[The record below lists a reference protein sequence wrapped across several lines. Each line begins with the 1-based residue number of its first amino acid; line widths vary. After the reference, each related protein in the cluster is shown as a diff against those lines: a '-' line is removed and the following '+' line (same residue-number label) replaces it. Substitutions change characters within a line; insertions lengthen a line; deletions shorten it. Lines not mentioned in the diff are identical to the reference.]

1 MKKLTVLFA
10 AALFAVCSFASTVT
24 YVYPEGAVTNDYG
37 WCDKN
42 DMWMDWCTDVC
53 AHFGRDL
60 SLVVPLDS
68 AKAASAN
75 YVADKLTPSNVGT
88 GYNGFFESETYKAK
102 WGALGDYVIAVQHG
116 QFLEGVINPGNGLVV
131 PDLAYETGDAYW
143 RMALNSFWLESIRLS
158 WPYSGDFSIAGTPA
172 AFMKGMKMGFCAT
185 TNYTDTTAFILGEPF
200 KEGESFL
207 GWYANADFSGKKLTY
222 DEIVALAK
230 AGDVTIYAKMGEYIP
245 NCEELWG
252 MTPDTVD
259 VKVAT
264 KAAGTVTYVNGGQF
278 YIQDAYAGML
288 CYTSNHGLVEGDVV
302 TLSGNL
308 VLYNGYPELTDI
320 DVEGIVKDGNNP
332 VVAPV
337 LNLSDL
343 SASMKGRLFQI
354 VTLQGLKL
362 ESAQDTKLFFV
373 SSGDTV
379 QYYNKAIKAADY
391 TVGKT
396 YDVTAVVTQYKG
408 EVQLAG
414 DPAKITRSATAGV
427 DPSVYAVIKAENEN
441 NPGDTITYTI
451 TSDWLYSVNMNNW
464 NANKPNPV
472 AEQCRGMVVKDGI
485 LYLTYRSNNT
495 PAIGDLKLV
504 RYDAATGVK
513 MDDLMLKEYIFRE
526 VADGS
531 DSAKATRVD
540 TDESTGIAYLKEDY
554 KWNYAEFTSDAY
566 IFGPNTDMRMDD
578 AGNILVANL
587 PTEGHVYQ
595 IWKIDEKTG
604 EGELVVYM
612 GGNSGV
618 TDFAARFP
626 DDPAIRLDRFDVVG
640 DVTADAVIMAPSQNS
655 SNVYEMDIFDG
666 KWNGEGWHIICNNGD
681 PAVAFSYSPR
691 IEVVDDGE
699 AFYVDGFA
707 TFPELFDIEGNLL
720 ESFNGTFDEA
730 GESINPSCL
739 ELLYSKNAISSG
751 TGVCGVHEFMCG
763 GAYFF
768 AMAGNSYEGSDTSI
782 PSSTKVFRFKDGN
795 RHFYEMMLAWELA
808 DNGFGNVKNAQFNY
822 VQASVVVDEL
832 TTELYVYAAENG
844 IGKYTIKASKSVEEE
859 TALDKVGAENNDVM
873 KVVRDGKVYI
883 VRNGV
888 VYTIM
893 GQMAE

>member
-24 YVYPEGAVTNDYG
+24 YVYPEGAVTNEYG

-42 DMWMDWCTDVC
+42 DMFLDWEKDVLT
-53 AHFGRDL
+53 HLGRDL
-60 SLVVPLDS
+60 TLAIPVDS
-68 AKAASAN
+68 GKQS
-75 YVADKLTPSNVGT
+75 YVAGTIAPS
-88 GYNGFFESETYKAK
+88 GFSNFFTTEPYATK
-102 WGALGDYVIAVQHG
+102 WGALYKYVESVAETQKA
-116 QFLEGVINPGNGLVV
+116 EGVLGANGLVV
-131 PDLAYETGDAYW
+131 PGLAGASDTYW
-143 RMALNSFWLESIRLS
+143 RWALDAFWFSTFAPS
-158 WPYSGDFSIAGTPA
+158 WPYSADFTIAGQPA

-185 TNYTDTTAFILGEPF
+185 TNYTDTTAFILGEPY

-207 GWYANADFSGKKLTY
+207 GWYASADFAGKKLTY

-230 AGDVTIYAKMGEYIP
+230 AGDVTLYAKMGEYIP

-252 MTPDTVD
+252 MTPEATTDTI
-259 VKVAT
+259 AT

-288 CYTSNHGLVEGDVV
+288 CYTKDHGLVEGDVV
-302 TLSGNL
+302 SFSAGL
-308 VLYNGYPELTDI
+308 VLYNGYPELI
-320 DVEGIVKDGNNP
+320 NVKEIVKDGNNP
-332 VVAPV
+332 VVAPTV
-337 LNLSDL
+337 ILADL
-343 SASMKGRLFQI
+343 SASMKGRLFQL
-354 VTLQGLKL
+354 VTLQGMKL
-362 ESAQDTKLFFV
+362 VSAADTKLYFAA
-373 SSGDTV
+373 SGDTV

-391 TVGKT
+391 TVDKT
-396 YDVTAVVTQYKG
+396 YDMTAVVTQYKG
-408 EVQLAG
+408 DVQLAG
-414 DPAKITRSATAGV
+414 DPAKITRSATAAT
-427 DPSVYAVIKAENEN
+427 DPSIYGVIKAENEN
-441 NPGDTITYTI
+441 NPGDTISYTI
-451 TSDWLYSVNMNNW
+451 KSDWLYSVNMKNW

-485 LYLTYRSNNT
+485 IYLTYRSNNT
-495 PAIGDLKLV
+495 PNIGDLKLV
-504 RYDAATGVK
+504 RYDAETGEK

-531 DSAKATRVD
+531 DSAKQTRVD
-540 TDESTGIAYLKEDY
+540 LDESTGIAYLKEDY
-554 KWNYAEFTSDAY
+554 KWNYAEFTSAAY
-566 IFGPNTDMRMDD
+566 VFGPNTDMRIDD

-604 EGELVVYM
+604 DGELVVYM

-626 DDPAIRLDRFDVVG
+626 DDAAIRLDRFDVVG
-640 DVTADAVIMAPSQNS
+640 DVTADATIMAPSQNS
-655 SNVYEMDIFDG
+655 SNVYQMDIADG
-666 KWNGEGWHIICNNGD
+666 KWDGEGWHIICNNGD

-730 GESINPSCL
+730 GEEINPSCL
-739 ELLYSKNAISSG
+739 NLLYSKNAISSG
-751 TGVCGVHEFMCG
+751 TGVCGAHEFMCG

-768 AMAGNSYEGSDTSI
+768 AMAGNSYEGSDNSM
-782 PSSTKVFRFKDGN
+782 PGSTKIFRFKDGN
-795 RHFYEMMLAWELA
+795 RHFYEMMLAWEVA
-808 DNGFGNVKNAQFNY
+808 DNGFGNIKNAQFNY
-822 VQASVVVDEL
+822 VQQSVVVDEL
-832 TTELYVYAAENG
+832 TTELYVYVAENG
-844 IGKYTIKASKSVEEE
+844 LGKYTITASKSVEEE
-859 TALDKVGAENNDVM
+859 TALDQVGAENNNVM

>member
-24 YVYPEGAVTNDYG
+24 YVYPEGAVTNEYG

-42 DMWMDWCTDVC
+42 DMFLDWEKDVLT
-53 AHFGRDL
+53 HLGRDL
-60 SLVVPLDS
+60 TLAIPVDS
-68 AKAASAN
+68 GKQS
-75 YVADKLTPSNVGT
+75 YVAGTIAPS
-88 GYNGFFESETYKAK
+88 GFSNFFTTEPYATK
-102 WGALGDYVIAVQHG
+102 WGALYKYVESVAETQKA
-116 QFLEGVINPGNGLVV
+116 EGVLGANGLVV
-131 PDLAYETGDAYW
+131 PGLAGASDTYW
-143 RMALNSFWLESIRLS
+143 RWALDAFWFSTFAPS
-158 WPYSGDFSIAGTPA
+158 WPYSADFTIAGQPA

-185 TNYTDTTAFILGEPF
+185 TNYTDTTAFILGEPY

-207 GWYANADFSGKKLTY
+207 GWYASSDFAGKKLTY

-230 AGDVTIYAKMGEYIP
+230 AGDVTLYAKMGEYIP

-252 MTPDTVD
+252 MVPEATTDT
-259 VKVAT
+259 VAT

-288 CYTSNHGLVEGDVV
+288 CYTKDHGLVEGDVV
-302 TLSGNL
+302 SFSAGL
-308 VLYNGYPELTDI
+308 VLYNGYPELLN
-320 DVEGIVKDGNNP
+320 VKEIVKDGNNP
-332 VVAPV
+332 VVAPTV
-337 LNLSDL
+337 ILADL
-343 SASMKGRLFQI
+343 SASMKGRLFQL
-354 VTLQGLKL
+354 VTLQGMKL
-362 ESAQDTKLFFV
+362 VSAEDTKLYFAA
-373 SSGDTV
+373 SGDTV

-396 YDVTAVVTQYKG
+396 YDMTAVVTQYKG
-408 EVQLAG
+408 DVQLAG
-414 DPAKITRSATAGV
+414 DPAKITRSATAAA
-427 DPSVYAVIKAENEN
+427 DPSIYGVIKAENEN
-441 NPGDTITYTI
+441 NPGDTISYTI
-451 TSDWLYSVNMNNW
+451 KSDWLYSVNMKNW

-495 PAIGDLKLV
+495 PNIGDLKLV
-504 RYDAATGVK
+504 RYDAETGEK

-540 TDESTGIAYLKEDY
+540 LDESTGIAYLKEDY
-554 KWNYAEFTSDAY
+554 KWNYAEFTSAAY
-566 IFGPNTDMRMDD
+566 VFGPNTDMRIDD

-626 DDPAIRLDRFDVVG
+626 DDAAIRLDRFDVVG
-640 DVTADAVIMAPSQNS
+640 DVTADATIMAPSQNS
-655 SNVYEMDIFDG
+655 SNVYQMDIADG
-666 KWNGEGWHIICNNGD
+666 KWDGEGWHIICNNGD

-730 GESINPSCL
+730 GEEINPSCL
-739 ELLYSKNAISSG
+739 NLLYSKNAISSG
-751 TGVCGVHEFMCG
+751 TGVCGAHEFMCG

-768 AMAGNSYEGSDTSI
+768 AMAGNSYEGSDNSM
-782 PSSTKVFRFKDGN
+782 PGSTKIFRFKDGN
-795 RHFYEMMLAWELA
+795 RHFYEMMLAWEVA
-808 DNGFGNVKNAQFNY
+808 DNGMGNIKNAQFNY
-822 VQASVVVDEL
+822 VQQSVVVDEL
-832 TTELYVYAAENG
+832 TTELYVYVAENG
-844 IGKYTIKASKSVEEE
+844 LGKYTITASKSVEEE
-859 TALDKVGAENNDVM
+859 TALDQVGAENNNVM

>member
-24 YVYPEGAVTNDYG
+24 YVYPEGTVTNEYG

-42 DMWMDWCTDVC
+42 DMFLDWEKDVLT
-53 AHFGRDL
+53 HLGRDL
-60 SLVVPLDS
+60 TLAIPIDS
-68 AKAASAN
+68 GKQS
-75 YVADKLTPSNVGT
+75 YVAGSIAPS
-88 GYNGFFESETYKAK
+88 GFSNFFTTEPYATK
-102 WGALGDYVIAVQHG
+102 WGALYKYVESVAETQKA
-116 QFLEGVINPGNGLVV
+116 EGVLGANGLVV
-131 PDLAYETGDAYW
+131 PGLAGASDTYW
-143 RMALNSFWLESIRLS
+143 RWALDAFWFSTFAPS
-158 WPYSGDFSIAGTPA
+158 WPYSADFTIAGQPA

-207 GWYANADFSGKKLTY
+207 GWYASADFAGKKLTY

-252 MTPDTVD
+252 MTPEATTDT
-259 VKVAT
+259 VAT

-288 CYTSNHGLVEGDVV
+288 CYTKDHGLVEGDVV
-302 TLSGNL
+302 SFSAGL
-308 VLYNGYPELTDI
+308 VLYNGYPELINVKD
-320 DVEGIVKDGNNP
+320 IVKDGNNP
-332 VVAPV
+332 VVAPTV
-337 LNLSDL
+337 ILADL
-343 SASMKGRLFQI
+343 SASMKGRLFQL
-354 VTLQGLKL
+354 VTLQGMKL
-362 ESAQDTKLFFV
+362 VSAEDTKLYFAA
-373 SSGDTV
+373 SGDTV

-396 YDVTAVVTQYKG
+396 YDMTAVVTQYKG
-408 EVQLAG
+408 DVQLAG
-414 DPAKITRSATAGV
+414 DPAKITRSATAAA
-427 DPSVYAVIKAENEN
+427 DPSIYGVIKAENEN
-441 NPGDTITYTI
+441 NPGDTISYTI
-451 TSDWLYSVNMNNW
+451 KSDWLYSVNMNNW

-504 RYDAATGVK
+504 RYDAETGEK

-531 DSAKATRVD
+531 DSAKQTRVD
-540 TDESTGIAYLKEDY
+540 LDESTGIAYLKEDY
-554 KWNYAEFTSDAY
+554 KWNYAEFTSAAY
-566 IFGPNTDMRMDD
+566 VFGPNTDMRIDD

-626 DDPAIRLDRFDVVG
+626 DDAAIRLDRFDVVG
-640 DVTADAVIMAPSQNS
+640 DVTADATIMAPSQNS
-655 SNVYEMDIFDG
+655 SNVYQMDIADG
-666 KWNGEGWHIICNNGD
+666 KWDGEGWHIICNNGD

-730 GESINPSCL
+730 GEEINPSCL
-739 ELLYSKNAISSG
+739 NLLYSKNAISSG
-751 TGVCGVHEFMCG
+751 TGVCGAHEFMCG

-768 AMAGNSYEGSDTSI
+768 AMAGNSYEGSDNSM
-782 PSSTKVFRFKDGN
+782 PGSTKIFRFKDGN
-795 RHFYEMMLAWELA
+795 RHFYEMMLAWEVA

-822 VQASVVVDEL
+822 VQQSIVVDEL
-832 TTELYVYAAENG
+832 TTELYVYVAENG
-844 IGKYTIKASKSVEEE
+844 LGKYTITASKSVEEE
-859 TALDKVGAENNDVM
+859 TALDQVGAENNNVM

>member
-24 YVYPEGAVTNDYG
+24 YVYPEGAVTNEYG

-42 DMWMDWCTDVC
+42 DMFLDWEKDVLT
-53 AHFGRDL
+53 HLGRDL
-60 SLVVPLDS
+60 TLAIPVDS
-68 AKAASAN
+68 GKQS
-75 YVADKLTPSNVGT
+75 YVAGTIAPS
-88 GYNGFFESETYKAK
+88 GFSNFFTTEPYATK
-102 WGALGDYVIAVQHG
+102 WGALYKYVESVAETQKA
-116 QFLEGVINPGNGLVV
+116 EGVLGANGLVV
-131 PDLAYETGDAYW
+131 PGLAGASDTYW
-143 RMALNSFWLESIRLS
+143 RWALDAFWFSTFAPS
-158 WPYSGDFSIAGTPA
+158 WPYSADFTIAGQPA

-185 TNYTDTTAFILGEPF
+185 TNYTDTTAFILGEPY

-207 GWYANADFSGKKLTY
+207 GWYASADFAGKKLTY

-230 AGDVTIYAKMGEYIP
+230 AGDVTLYAKMGEYIP

-252 MTPDTVD
+252 MVPEATTDT
-259 VKVAT
+259 VAT

-288 CYTSNHGLVEGDVV
+288 CYTKDHGLVEGDVV
-302 TLSGNL
+302 SFSAGL
-308 VLYNGYPELTDI
+308 VLYNGYPELLN
-320 DVEGIVKDGNNP
+320 VKEIVKDGNNP
-332 VVAPV
+332 VVAPTV
-337 LNLSDL
+337 ILADL
-343 SASMKGRLFQI
+343 SASMKGRLFQL
-354 VTLQGLKL
+354 VTLQGMKL
-362 ESAQDTKLFFV
+362 VSAEDTKLYFAA
-373 SSGDTV
+373 SGDTV

-396 YDVTAVVTQYKG
+396 YDMTAVVTQYKG
-408 EVQLAG
+408 DVQLAG
-414 DPAKITRSATAGV
+414 DPAKITRSATAAA
-427 DPSVYAVIKAENEN
+427 DPSIYGVIKAENEN
-441 NPGDTITYTI
+441 NPGDTISYTI
-451 TSDWLYSVNMNNW
+451 KSDWLYSVNMKNW

-495 PAIGDLKLV
+495 PNIGDLKLV
-504 RYDAATGVK
+504 RYDAETGEK

-531 DSAKATRVD
+531 DSAKQTRVD
-540 TDESTGIAYLKEDY
+540 LDESTGIAYLKEDY
-554 KWNYAEFTSDAY
+554 KWNYAEFTSAAY
-566 IFGPNTDMRMDD
+566 VFGPNTDMRIDD

-604 EGELVVYM
+604 DGELVVYM

-626 DDPAIRLDRFDVVG
+626 DDAAIRLDRFDVVG
-640 DVTADAVIMAPSQNS
+640 DVTADATIMAPSQNS
-655 SNVYEMDIFDG
+655 SNVYQMDIADG
-666 KWNGEGWHIICNNGD
+666 KWDGEGWHIICNNGD

-730 GESINPSCL
+730 GEEINPSCL
-739 ELLYSKNAISSG
+739 NLLYSKNAISSG
-751 TGVCGVHEFMCG
+751 TGVCGAHEFMCG

-768 AMAGNSYEGSDTSI
+768 AMAGNSYEGSDNSM
-782 PSSTKVFRFKDGN
+782 PGSTKIFRFKDGN
-795 RHFYEMMLAWELA
+795 RHFYEMMLAWEVA

-822 VQASVVVDEL
+822 VQQSVVVDEL
-832 TTELYVYAAENG
+832 TTELYVFVAENG
-844 IGKYTIKASKSVEEE
+844 LGKYTITASKSVEEE
-859 TALDKVGAENNDVM
+859 TALDQVGAENNNVM

>member
-24 YVYPEGAVTNDYG
+24 YVYPEGAVTNAYG

-42 DMWMDWCTDVC
+42 DMFLDWEKDVLT
-53 AHFGRDL
+53 HLGRDL
-60 SLVVPLDS
+60 TLAIPIDS
-68 AKAASAN
+68 GKQS
-75 YVADKLTPSNVGT
+75 YVAGSIAPS
-88 GYNGFFESETYKAK
+88 GFSNFFTTEPYATKWDALYKYVESVAETQKA
-102 WGALGDYVIAVQHG
+102 
-116 QFLEGVINPGNGLVV
+116 EGVLGANGLVV
-131 PDLAYETGDAYW
+131 PGLAGASDTYW
-143 RMALNSFWLESIRLS
+143 RWALDAFWFSTFAPS
-158 WPYSGDFSIAGTPA
+158 WPYSADFTIAGQPA

-207 GWYANADFSGKKLTY
+207 GWYASADFAGKKLTY

-252 MTPDTVD
+252 MTPEATTDT
-259 VKVAT
+259 VAT

-288 CYTSNHGLVEGDVV
+288 CYTKDHGLVEGDVV
-302 TLSGNL
+302 SFSAGL
-308 VLYNGYPELTDI
+308 VLYNGYPELI
-320 DVEGIVKDGNNP
+320 NVKEIVKDGNNP
-332 VVAPV
+332 VVAPTV
-337 LNLSDL
+337 ILADL
-343 SASMKGRLFQI
+343 SASMKGRLFQL
-354 VTLQGLKL
+354 VTLQGMKL
-362 ESAQDTKLFFV
+362 VSAADTKLYFAA
-373 SSGDTV
+373 SGDTV

-396 YDVTAVVTQYKG
+396 YDMTAVVTQYQG
-408 EVQLAG
+408 DVQLAG
-414 DPAKITRSATAGV
+414 DPAKITRSATAAA
-427 DPSVYAVIKAENEN
+427 DPSIYGVIKAENEN
-441 NPGDTITYTI
+441 NPGDTISYTI
-451 TSDWLYSVNMNNW
+451 KSDWLYSVNMNNW

-504 RYDAATGVK
+504 RYDAETGEK
-513 MDDLMLKEYIFRE
+513 LDDLMLKEYIFRE

-531 DSAKATRVD
+531 DSAKQTRVD
-540 TDESTGIAYLKEDY
+540 LDESTGIAYLKEDY
-554 KWNYAEFTSDAY
+554 KWNYAEFTSAAY
-566 IFGPNTDMRMDD
+566 VFGPNTDMRIDD

-626 DDPAIRLDRFDVVG
+626 DDAAIRLDRFDVVG
-640 DVTADAVIMAPSQNS
+640 DVTADATIMAPSQNS
-655 SNVYEMDIFDG
+655 SNVYQMDIADG
-666 KWNGEGWHIICNNGD
+666 KWDGEGWHIICNNGD

-730 GESINPSCL
+730 GEEINPSCL
-739 ELLYSKNAISSG
+739 NLLYSKNAISSG
-751 TGVCGVHEFMCG
+751 TGVCGAHEFMCG

-768 AMAGNSYEGSDTSI
+768 AMAGNSYEGSDNSM
-782 PSSTKVFRFKDGN
+782 PGSTKIFRFKDGN
-795 RHFYEMMLAWELA
+795 RHFYEMMLAWEVA

-822 VQASVVVDEL
+822 VQQSIVVDEL
-832 TTELYVYAAENG
+832 TTELYVYVAENG
-844 IGKYTIKASKSVEEE
+844 LGKYTITASKSVEEE
-859 TALDKVGAENNDVM
+859 TALDQVGAENNNVM